1 MIKIL
6 IEKELKS
13 ILLSPKF
20 IAVFSVCSILI
31 LLSIYIGIQDYRAAM
46 AHYETVTAQGEQQMQ
61 DETSWQ
67 ALRPGVTRYPNP
79 MQIFVSGIQNDIGRQ
94 ATISS
99 YGTVKLNN
107 SNYSENIIF
116 AVFRSMDLM
125 FIVQIVL
132 SLFAILFTYD
142 AINGERETGTLKL
155 NFANPIPRTSYIVAK
170 FIGSW
175 LGLVIPLLIPVLLG
189 IALVLLCK
197 IPITAS
203 YWQQLGMFIGLSIL
217 YFSFFICLGVLVS
230 SMTRQSA
237 GSFLYLLVI
246 WVSIVLIIPRAGVM
260 IAGQFVPV
268 PTAAE
273 ISSKLSQKRNE
284 FYEQY
289 RKKMDEENEKQ
300 DKAYENLYRDMSLTK
315 EEKQKRSKELSDQ
328 YRTKIDE
335 EQGKYQ
341 QKVAVYDATLN
352 EDWRNRKAVREK
364 LGFSLSRISPASAY
378 QLAAMDL
385 AETGMSLKTNYE
397 DQIRAYSDVFN
408 KFRSKK
414 NAETDNSFNLM
425 SDKKPEPLD
434 LSEMPK
440 FRYINPDLG
449 KILQFTVIDTAIL
462 SGYIIL
468 IIAGTFIAFIRYD
481 VR

>member
-1 MIKIL
+1 
-6 IEKELKS
+6 
-13 ILLSPKF
+13 
-20 IAVFSVCSILI
+20 
-31 LLSIYIGIQDYRAAM
+31 
-46 AHYETVTAQGEQQMQ
+46 
-61 DETSWQ
+61 
-67 ALRPGVTRYPNP
+67 
-79 MQIFVSGIQNDIGRQ
+79 
-94 ATISS
+94 
-99 YGTVKLNN
+99 
-107 SNYSENIIF
+107 
-116 AVFRSMDLM
+116 
-125 FIVQIVL
+125 
-132 SLFAILFTYD
+132 
-142 AINGERETGTLKL
+142 
-155 NFANPIPRTSYIVAK
+155 
-170 FIGSW
+170 
-175 LGLVIPLLIPVLLG
+175 
-189 IALVLLCK
+189 
-197 IPITAS
+197 
-203 YWQQLGMFIGLSIL
+203 
-217 YFSFFICLGVLVS
+217 
-230 SMTRQSA
+230 
-237 GSFLYLLVI
+237 
-246 WVSIVLIIPRAGVM
+246 M